1 MCTEHEFDII
11 NQIHFAEKLQCTRTS
26 ATHFPSLLKCANRPW
41 SLCPFARAL
50 PGRAENDQW
59 SLMIS
64 RLQSFQSNEKGLHVL
79 FIYAPRFE
87 RKRKEA
93 RIKFNFRMLYT
104 TIRVYVIW
112 NQRCTPL
119 LLSLAPISIKT
130 TFYLPE
136 VWMLSCTMIQAP
148 DTIKFRWNSRLKDA
162 FKPALEYI
170 NVDSTVTKCRRGR

>member
-11 NQIHFAEKLQCTRTS
+11 NQIHFVEKLQCMRTS
-26 ATHFPSLLKCANRPW
+26 ATHFPSLLKRANRPW

-64 RLQSFQSNEKGLHVL
+64 RVQSFQSNEKGLHVL

-93 RIKFNFRMLYT
+93 QIKFNFRMLYT

-112 NQRCTPL
+112 YQRRTPI
-119 LLSLAPISIKT
+119 SSSQAPISIKT
-130 TFYLPE
+130 TFYPPE

-148 DTIKFRWNSRLKDA
+148 VIIKDRWSSRI
-162 FKPALEYI
+162 E
-170 NVDSTVTKCRRGR
+170 GRH